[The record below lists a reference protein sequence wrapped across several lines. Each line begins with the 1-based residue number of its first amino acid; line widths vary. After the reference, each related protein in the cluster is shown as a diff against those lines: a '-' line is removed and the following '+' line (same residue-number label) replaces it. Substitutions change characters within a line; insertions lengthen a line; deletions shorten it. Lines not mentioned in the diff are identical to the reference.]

1 MDEQYDYDVF
11 ISKESKNYMV
21 SKKLYDFLTER
32 KLKVFLSEISLPKYG
47 NDKFKLSLDLG
58 IAHSRNLVVIC
69 SKNDTL
75 SKWVEDEWLNFIALR
90 NTERRKTRIFTLR
103 LEDSGINCIPKGLK
117 HFESFTEHE
126 FDRLYT
132 YIINENIDD
141 SLYYKLKSDEYVKM
155 FLTGSFSHIKD
166 SYFCLDAENYFEL
179 RNGLETQSL
188 EAVSF
193 KDDWNFHIESFV
205 ENTTYDKNELLEE
218 EIDLW
223 KESDNEEESEKSF
236 IYPILDI
243 IKNNLQ
249 LIILGNAGAGKTT
262 TLKKIFLDSCYAYA
276 NNERDVVPIY
286 IQLTKLNFKNDII
299 TNIEE
304 SIGGCWITYFIK
316 RNKVLILFDGLNE
329 ISSNV
334 RDIAILNIK
343 DFINKHPLC
352 PMIFTSRVYNFIN
365 YFNFPLFKLL
375 NLSSESIY
383 KFIINKGGNK
393 ELYDGIKANKGFLDI
408 ASSPMMLTML
418 VEVWKKNK
426 KIPKNKGQLYN
437 EFINYNLQRETK
449 KRIVNI
455 SPVHIKVILSCL
467 AYYMKCE
474 NAIFLHRDSMYRKL
488 RDILNDK
495 GFPYN
500 DSLLFDE
507 LLNGDFLIEDIKLDI
522 SFVHETFQ
530 EFFAALYLSNIY
542 HRTKSWPINNSDNAW
557 HDTFKMAIE
566 LVTPL
571 LTSHEKICLIDNFT
585 KYIRGD
591 LGYNTDLNIAVVC
604 HIFASMFDVIYE
616 YKNYMEQYL
625 LFIVVNWEQ
634 IYNNEDCHPDLNY
647 IEGLYTAIA
656 IVSSEP
662 LFKIIIFSE
671 RWRNYWL
678 LGINCYKIKFILNTY
693 TSNKRLLYDWVDCA
707 AEILQDTKIRN
718 KMMKFSVSLL
728 HFLSNEELSELY
740 YECNNLL
747 YLFSMSD
754 ANFIKSHL
762 HLYSSSQIDD
772 YSYLFKEN
780 EYNEEQFELVT
791 TVIFPFISLKSKK
804 NILESYIECRYNSD
818 YVFNYVSDHISDKDI
833 GSIIRRIL
841 LGFSDKLLHDRYK
854 DLFRK
859 IEICFSND
867 EYIVDN
873 EYLIINDFRI
883 QKLKFRFDSYNNAYI
898 SKSHDIFIYGIM
910 NKIDYYHSFEIKEN
924 KCYLKMIGNLDI
936 ADIIKLIKRYDLYG
950 YFPNQYL
957 KTNKNSYIL
966 IVNKVTQRFV
976 VAYKAD
982 GVLLLPA
989 KLLDISSLQKGDLLL
1004 RAKKGKFFKVYN
1016 NDKSSVL
1023 GYKQGIVVLKRER
1036 SYCFIRVVGEDVDY
1050 FAPSTEWSKNF
1061 NIGDEVIFF
1070 PTINPKETYKNRKL
1084 ALCCTLINK

>member
-1 MDEQYDYDVF
+1 MDKQYYYDVF
-11 ISKESKNYMV
+11 ISKESKNYNV
-21 SKKLYDFLTER
+21 AKKLHDFLKER
-32 KLKVFLSEISLPKYG
+32 ELNVFLSEISLPEYG
-47 NDKFKLSLDLG
+47 NDKFKLTLDLG
-58 IAHSRNLVVIC
+58 IARSRNLVVIC

-75 SKWVEDEWLNFIALR
+75 SKWVEDEWLNFLALR

-103 LEDSGINCIPKGLK
+103 LEDSSINCIPKGLK

-141 SLYYKLKSDEYVKM
+141 SLYYKQKSDEYVKK

-179 RNGLETQSL
+179 RNGLKTQSL

-193 KDDWNFHIESFV
+193 KDEWNFHIESFV
-205 ENTTYDKNELLEE
+205 ENTTYENNELLEE

-223 KESDNEEESEKSF
+223 NESDNEEENEKNY

-262 TLKKIFLDSCYAYA
+262 TLKKIFLDNCFAYA

-304 SIGGCWITYFIK
+304 IVGGCWITYFIK

-334 RDIAILNIK
+334 RDTAILNIK
-343 DFINKHPLC
+343 DFINKHPSC
-352 PMIFTSRVYNFIN
+352 PMIFTSREYNFIN

-383 KFIINKGGNK
+383 KFIINKGGNN

-418 VEVWKKNK
+418 VEVWKKDK

-437 EFINYNLQRETK
+437 KFINDKLQRETK

-455 SPVHIKVILSCL
+455 KPDHIKIILSCL

-474 NAIFLHRDSMYRKL
+474 NTIFLHRDTMYRKL
-488 RDILNDK
+488 RNILNDK
-495 GFPYN
+495 GFRCEE
-500 DSLLFDE
+500 SLLFDE
-507 LLNGDFLIEDIKLDI
+507 LLNGDFLIEDIKSDI

-542 HRTKSWPINNSDNAW
+542 HRTKLWPINNCDNGW

-571 LTSHEKICLIDNFT
+571 LTPHEKICLIDNFT
-585 KYIRGD
+585 KSIRGD

-604 HIFASMFDVIYE
+604 HVFASMFDVTYE

-634 IYNNEDCHPDLNY
+634 IYNNENCHPDLNY

-656 IVSSEP
+656 LVSSEP
-662 LFKIIIFSE
+662 LFKIIIFCE
-671 RWRNYWL
+671 RWRSYWL
-678 LGINCYKIKFILNTY
+678 LGINCNKIKSILNTY
-693 TSNKRLLYDWVDCA
+693 TSNKRLLYDWVDYA
-707 AEILQDTKIRN
+707 AEILQDIKIRN
-718 KMMKFSVSLL
+718 KMMKFSESLL
-728 HFLSNEELSELY
+728 HFLSNEELSKLY
-740 YECNNLL
+740 YECYNPL

-762 HLYSSSQIDD
+762 HLYTSSQIDY
-772 YSYLFKEN
+772 YSYIFKEN

-791 TVIFPFISLKSKK
+791 TVIFPLISLKSKK
-804 NILESYIECRYNSD
+804 KILKSYIECRYNSD
-818 YVFNYVSDHISDKDI
+818 YVYNYVSDHISDKDI
-833 GSIIRRIL
+833 GSIIRQIL
-841 LGFSDKLLHDRYK
+841 LNISDKLLPDRYK

-883 QKLKFRFDSYNNAYI
+883 QKLKFRFDNHNNAYI
-898 SKSHDIFIYGIM
+898 SKNHEILIYGIM
-910 NKIDYYHSFEIKEN
+910 NKIDYYHSFEIKEDKN
-924 KCYLKMIGNLDI
+924 CLKMIGNLDI
-936 ADIIKLIKRYDLYG
+936 ADIIKLIKRFDLYG
-950 YFPNQYL
+950 YFPVQSL
-957 KTNKNSYIL
+957 KINKDSSIL
-966 IVNKVTQRFV
+966 IVNKVTQRFI
-976 VAYKAD
+976 VAYKTD
-982 GVLLLPA
+982 GVLLIPTN
-989 KLLDISSLQKGDLLL
+989 LLDNSSLQKGDLLL
-1004 RAKKGKFFKVYN
+1004 KVKKRKFSKVYN

-1023 GYKQGIVVLKRER
+1023 GYKQGIVVLKSER
-1036 SYCFIRVVGEDVDY
+1036 NYCFIRVAGEDIDY
-1050 FAPSTEWSKNF
+1050 FAPSIEWSEDF

-1070 PTINPKETYKNRKL
+1070 PTINSKETYKNRNL
-1084 ALCCTLINK
+1084 ALCCIPINK